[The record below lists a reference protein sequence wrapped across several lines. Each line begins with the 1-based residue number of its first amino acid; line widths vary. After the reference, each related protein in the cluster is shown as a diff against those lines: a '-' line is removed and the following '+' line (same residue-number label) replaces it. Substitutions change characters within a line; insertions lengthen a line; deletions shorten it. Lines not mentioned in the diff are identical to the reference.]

1 MEGSGKTRR
10 KRQSWQD
17 SAGFDPVLALRSLVK
32 PTLGGQR
39 NANHGRAQR
48 DFAAAGFSR

>member
-1 MEGSGKTRR
+1 VARN
-10 KRQSWQD
+10 
-17 SAGFDPVLALRSLVK
+17 SAGFDPVLALRSLIR

-39 NANHGRAQR
+39 NANHGMALQ